1 MGTEKL
7 EITAA
12 KNRVIFSRDRVC
24 LLDTYAQSL
33 IRWIA
38 RYPAE
43 FLNRSFLHCF
53 EMRETGS
60 LGGARYER
68 HVLVSSSS
76 PGPSPLQF
84 LKPAVPINSLPH

>member
-33 IRWIA
+33 IRWTA
-38 RYPAE
+38 RYPPE
-43 FLNRSFLHCF
+43 LLNRSFLHCF

-60 LGGARYER
+60 LGGARYGDTCLCHPR
-68 HVLVSSSS
+68 
-76 PGPSPLQF
+76 PQGPPLYNF
-84 LKPAVPINSLPH
+84 